1 MVALLFQFGY
11 FRVGQ
16 LMTPQRLRA
25 TFKSDVILGLFP
37 THSYKCLLNTYRE
50 SVSEAGG
57 YFQKQEGSVLPLG
70 CQEKAERNM

>member
-25 TFKSDVILGLFP
+25 TFKSDVISGLFS

-50 SVSEAGG
+50 SVSEAGPG
-57 YFQKQEGSVLPLG
+57 DTS
-70 CQEKAERNM
+70 RNRRAQSCL